1 MKDCKTSLIFLIF
14 VFVLYPV
21 VAAQAIGPVKPLA
34 KITIEAGKYDRIDTL
49 VSVSLEAISDALED
63 APIGLVELKG
73 SESLPVASQI
83 EPGNPPKLW
92 WILSGTT
99 PAGSERVYQI
109 VPGINADSALVKA
122 VKDDKVLVLQKGNA
136 KILQYNYAIV
146 PAPKDM
152 GRVPEVRRPLYD
164 RSGFIHPLWSP
175 NGMVLTE
182 IHPPDHLHHMG
193 IWMPWTHTLYQGRRI
208 DFWNVGD
215 GTGTV
220 RFTKFLSETSGP
232 IYGGFQAEQEHV
244 ARKTSEGEK
253 VILKEVWDV
262 RAYNI
267 GGPEKGYWIVDFKS
281 TQRNVTEKPL
291 IQEKYRYGG
300 FGCRATRQWK
310 GKNTSYLT
318 SEGKTRENANGT
330 RARWCDTA
338 GNIDGKWTGIT
349 HYSHPQNFR
358 HPEPMRVWPGPDDYV
373 FFNFCPSVL
382 EEWEM
387 KPGEDHVFKY
397 RFYVH
402 EGKISV
408 DDAERIWHD
417 YAEPPTVK
425 IEKIVQ

>member
-1 MKDCKTSLIFLIF
+1 L
-14 VFVLYPV
+14 
-21 VAAQAIGPVKPLA
+21 
-34 KITIEAGKYDRIDTL
+34 
-49 VSVSLEAISDALED
+49 
-63 APIGLVELKG
+63 
-73 SESLPVASQI
+73 
-83 EPGNPPKLW
+83 
-92 WILSGTT
+92 
-99 PAGSERVYQI
+99 
-109 VPGINADSALVKA
+109 
-122 VKDDKVLVLQKGNA
+122 
-136 KILQYNYAIV
+136 
-146 PAPKDM
+146 
-152 GRVPEVRRPLYD
+152 
-164 RSGFIHPLWSP
+164 
-175 NGMVLTE
+175 VLTE

-281 TQRNVTEKPL
+281 TQRNVTGKPL

-300 FGCRATRQWK
+300 LGYRATREWK

-338 GNIDGKWTGIT
+338 GSIDGKWTGIT

-387 KPGEDHVFKY
+387 APGEDHVFQY

-408 DDAERIWHD
+408 DDAERVWHD

-425 IEKIVQ
+425 IEKIAQGPRSAGTK